1 MKAYCSIVVGQEIDG
16 HNAVVKV
23 ERVSCDK
30 SKIDEI
36 VNKGQA
42 SWIENFE
49 VPEGNVKMFFQRNA
63 QEIEIEDVP
72 Q

>member
-36 VNKGQA
+36 VNK
-42 SWIENFE
+42 
-49 VPEGNVKMFFQRNA
+49 K
-63 QEIEIEDVP
+63 
-72 Q
+72 